1 MLARRVSVSLAL
13 IAAASAVDAGI
24 HKILGSWASRSGTTL
39 IISNEEIKDILKIV
53 VNPLKNSG
61 ISIKCLTR
69 TI

>member
-1 MLARRVSVSLAL
+1 MLARRVSVSLGL
-13 IAAASAVDAGI
+13 TAAASAVHAGI

-53 VNPLKNSG
+53 NPLKNSG
-61 ISIKCLTR
+61 ILIKCLTR